1 MPRISGTQSPQN
13 KPGCHTRRRPKSK
26 KKTATRALAW
36 VAAFIIVCFCSFK
49 RFFAHSRY
57 LYTASGQRKRF
68 LHPTVTARKKDSH
81 TRRRPKS
88 KKKTQLAYLA
98 WVAAFIIGCG
108 FCHSLRSG
116 IYRAIYR
123 THIAKKTARE
133 DIPQADY
140 LYLRFVVELLDLIV
154 RLAGQVDAELAVDIR
169 VDLGEYNRG
178 VCLAAAQE

>member
-1 MPRISGTQSPQN
+1 MYS
-13 KPGCHTRRRPKSK
+13 
-26 KKTATRALAW
+26 
-36 VAAFIIVCFCSFK
+36 
-49 RFFAHSRY
+49 
-57 LYTASGQRKRF
+57 
-68 LHPTVTARKKDSH
+68 
-81 TRRRPKS
+81 
-88 KKKTQLAYLA
+88 A

-123 THIAKKTARE
+123 THLAKKQPAR
-133 DIPQADY
+133 ISPQADY
-140 LYLRFVVELLDLIV
+140 LYLRFVVELLDLVV